1 MAFKLN
7 NPTENTENLTKEE
20 LRDRRMKARQALEA
34 ERKRVENIRTRI
46 DEVAE
51 TASGSSFDVETGEYI
66 TQPYTINYGT
76 NDARAGV
83 KGAGVVP
90 QKTYEWL
97 ESMGGAGCSTYACG
111 IMREAGV
118 TVPNSVG
125 PEGITI
131 NNVTYKPGDKMPIIP
146 GNEQFDA
153 VAPMLGF
160 ELRPPG
166 SLPEEGDVTRV
177 GYGYGA
183 TSHSTIQTGEGM
195 NVYNPGTPSFGLK
208 QSDWYAEPSEFEGM
222 TEKETQEY
230 LKSVEGFG
238 SFQKPRVDDGKI
250 YPTRLMHYVGDLPK
264 LRKQYREAAQA
275 APYESITVKPK
286 PVQLTSGIPTATLPT
301 NITKFF
307 NRNK

>member
-1 MAFKLN
+1 MAFKLG
-7 NPTENTENLTKEE
+7 NPTDPPSGSSNATAEE
-20 LRDRRMKARQALEA
+20 LRQKRIDAQKALEA
-34 ERKRVENIRTRI
+34 ERKRVTDIRSRI

-51 TASGSSFDVETGEYI
+51 TASLT
-66 TQPYTINYGT
+66 YTINYGT
-76 NDARAGV
+76 NDPRAGI
-83 KGAGVVP
+83 KGAGVIP

-97 ESMGGAGCSTYACG
+97 QSEGGAGCSTYACG

-125 PEGITI
+125 SEGITI

-177 GYGYGA
+177 GYGYGL
-183 TSHSTIQTGEGM
+183 TSHSTIQVDDGL
-195 NVYNPGTPSFGLK
+195 NVYNPGTLDHGLK
-208 QSDWYAEPSEFEGM
+208 KNTYYSNAKRFEPMSEQ
-222 TEKETQEY
+222 ETAQFLRDNE
-230 LKSVEGFG
+230 ETGFYN
-238 SFQKPRVDDGKI
+238 KPVVSEDKKL
-250 YPTRLMHYVGDLPK
+250 YENRLMQYVGDLPA
-264 LRKQYREAAQA
+264 LRKKYREAAQA
-275 APYESITVKPK
+275 SLDEVINLKPK
-286 PVQLTSGIPTATLPT
+286 GIQLSSLQPTAQLPT
-301 NITKFF
+301 NMLKFF

>member
-7 NPTENTENLTKEE
+7 NPTDPPSGSSNATAEE
-20 LRDRRMKARQALEA
+20 LRQKRIDARKALEA
-34 ERKRVENIRTRI
+34 ERKRVTDIRSRI

-51 TASGSSFDVETGEYI
+51 SAASGS
-66 TQPYTINYGT
+66 YTVDYGM
-76 NDARAGV
+76 NDGRAGV

-90 QKTYEWL
+90 QRTFEWL
-97 ESMGGAGCSTYACG
+97 QGMGGAGCSTYACG

-125 PEGITI
+125 EEGVTI

-153 VAPMLGF
+153 VAGQLGF
-160 ELRPPG
+160 ELRAPG

-183 TSHSTIQTGEGM
+183 TTHSTIQTGDGLS
-195 NVYNPGTPSFGLK
+195 VYNPGSIREGLK
-208 QSDWYAEPSEFEGM
+208 KNTFYSDAENFEGM
-222 TEKETQEY
+222 NEQATDRFVRESEGY
-230 LKSVEGFG
+230 EGFYG
-238 SFQKPRVDDGKI
+238 APRVSEDKRLYAD
-250 YPTRLMHYVGDLPK
+250 RLMQYVGDLPA
-264 LRKQYREAAQA
+264 LQKQYREAAKA
-275 APYESITVKPK
+275 AGPEKAIKLKSAGIQS
-286 PVQLTSGIPTATLPT
+286 QLPTAQLPT
-301 NITKFF
+301 NMLKFF

>member
-7 NPTENTENLTKEE
+7 NPTDPPSGSNNTTAEE
-20 LRDRRMKARQALEA
+20 LRQKRIDARKALEA
-34 ERKRVENIRTRI
+34 ERKRVTDIRSRI

-51 TASGSSFDVETGEYI
+51 SAASGG
-66 TQPYTINYGT
+66 YTVDYGM
-76 NDARAGV
+76 NDGRAGV

-90 QKTYEWL
+90 QKTFEWL
-97 ESMGGAGCSTYACG
+97 QGMGGAGCSTYACG

-125 PEGITI
+125 EEGITI

-153 VAPMLGF
+153 VAPQLGF
-160 ELRPPG
+160 ELRAPG

-177 GYGYGA
+177 SYGFGS
-183 TSHSTIQTGEGM
+183 TSHSTIQTGEGL
-195 NVYNPGTPSFGLK
+195 NVYNPGIPGVGLK
-208 QSDWYAEPSEFEGM
+208 QSEYYAEPSEFLGM
-222 TEKETQEY
+222 SEEQTKEY
-230 LKSVEGFG
+230 VEGLADSG
-238 SFQKPRVDDGKI
+238 YDINPRVSEDKRI
-250 YPTRLMHYVGDLPK
+250 YPTRLMQYVGDLPA

-275 APYESITVKPK
+275 AGPEKAIKLKAKPA
-286 PVQLTSGIPTATLPT
+286 TYSTAPTAQLPT
-301 NITKFF
+301 NMLKFF

>member
-7 NPTENTENLTKEE
+7 NPTDNTDNLTKEQ
-20 LRDRRMKARQALEA
+20 LRDRRIAARQALEA
-34 ERKRVENIRTRI
+34 ERKRVMGVRSRI
-46 DEVAE
+46 SDVAE
-51 TASGSSFDVETGEYI
+51 AAVAGEYN
-66 TQPYTINYGT
+66 INYGT
-76 NDARAGV
+76 NDQRV
-83 KGAGVVP
+83 DVPGAGVVP

-97 ESMGGAGCSTYACG
+97 QSMGGAGCSTYACS

-160 ELRPPG
+160 ELRAPG

-177 GYGYGA
+177 GYGYGR
-183 TSHSTIQTGEGM
+183 TSHSTIQTGEGI
-195 NVYNPGTPSFGLK
+195 NVYNPGTPSLGLK
-208 QSDWYAEPSEFEGM
+208 QSHYYAEPREFQGM
-222 TEKETQEY
+222 TKEETQAY
-230 LKSVEGFG
+230 LRDVEESGYEI
-238 SFQKPRVDDGKI
+238 QPRISEDERLYG
-250 YPTRLMHYVGDLPK
+250 TRLMQYVGDLPK

-275 APYESITVKPK
+275 LGPETVVSAIKPVKFTSPK
-286 PVQLTSGIPTATLPT
+286 PTAQLPT
-301 NITKFF
+301 NITNFF
-307 NRNK
+307 NRNKK

>member
-20 LRDRRMKARQALEA
+20 LRDRRMELRQALDA
-34 ERKRVENIRTRI
+34 ERKRVENIRSNI

-51 TASGSSFDVETGEYI
+51 AAVAGKYDIDYGSGYDG
-66 TQPYTINYGT
+66 
-76 NDARAGV
+76 RANIP
-83 KGAGVVP
+83 GAGVVP
-90 QKTYEWL
+90 QKTFEWL
-97 ESMGGAGCSTYACG
+97 DSMGGAGCSTYACG

-183 TSHSTIQTGEGM
+183 TSHSTIQTGEGQ
-195 NVYNPGTPSFGLK
+195 NVYNPGLPSLGLK
-208 QSDWYAEPSEFEGM
+208 ESSYYAEPSEFAGISE
-222 TEKETQEY
+222 EETQQLLRDAEEY
-230 LKSVEGFG
+230 DYPT
-238 SFQKPRVDDGKI
+238 KPRVSKDKKI
-250 YPTRLMHYVGDLPK
+250 YPTRLMQYVGDLPA
-264 LRKQYREAAQA
+264 LQQQYRKAAQA
-275 APYESITVKPK
+275 APYEPVLAIKPK
-286 PVQLTSGIPTATLPT
+286 PVQLGPSVPTATLPA
-301 NITKFF
+301 NMLKFF

>member
-34 ERKRVENIRTRI
+34 ERKRVEDIRANI

-51 TASGSSFDVETGEYI
+51 AAVAGKYTIDYGSGSDG
-66 TQPYTINYGT
+66 
-76 NDARAGV
+76 RANIP
-83 KGAGVVP
+83 GAGVVP
-90 QKTYEWL
+90 QKTFEWL
-97 ESMGGAGCSTYACG
+97 DSMGGAGCSTYACG

-160 ELRPPG
+160 ELRAPG

-183 TSHSTIQTGEGM
+183 TSHSTIQTGEGR
-195 NVYNPGTPSFGLK
+195 NVYNPGTPSAGLK
-208 QSDWYAEPSEFEGM
+208 ESSAYAEDVEFTPM
-222 TEKETQEY
+222 TAEDSQAY
-230 LKSVEGFG
+230 LRNAE
-238 SFQKPRVDDGKI
+238 QYDYPTKPRLDDGKI
-250 YPTRLMHYVGDLPK
+250 YPTRLMQYVGDLPA
-264 LRKQYREAAQA
+264 LQKQYREAAQA
-275 APYESITVKPK
+275 APYEPIAIKPK
-286 PVQLTSGIPTATLPT
+286 PVQLGSGIPTATLPT
-301 NITKFF
+301 NMLKFF

>member
-20 LRDRRMKARQALEA
+20 LRDRRIAARQALEA
-34 ERKRVENIRTRI
+34 ERKRVEKIRSNI
-46 DEVAE
+46 DQVAE
-51 TASGSSFDVETGEYI
+51 AAAAGE
-66 TQPYTINYGT
+66 YTINYGT
-76 NDARAGV
+76 NDQRV
-83 KGAGVVP
+83 DVPGAGVVP

-97 ESMGGAGCSTYACG
+97 QGMGGAGCSTYACS

-118 TVPNSVG
+118 TVPDSVG
-125 PEGITI
+125 PEGVTI

-153 VAPMLGF
+153 VAPALGF

-177 GYGYGA
+177 GYGYGR
-183 TSHSTIQTGEGM
+183 TSHSTIQTGEGR
-195 NVYNPGTPSFGLK
+195 NVYNPGTPSLGLK
-208 QSDWYAEPSEFEGM
+208 ESSYYAEPYEFMPMSEE
-222 TEKETQEY
+222 ETQAY
-230 LKSVEGFG
+230 LRDVEESGYDV
-238 SFQKPRVDDGKI
+238 QPRISEDKRLYG
-250 YPTRLMHYVGDLPK
+250 TRLMQYVGDLPA

-275 APYESITVKPK
+275 LGPETTVSAIKPVKFTSPK
-286 PVQLTSGIPTATLPT
+286 PTAQLPT

>member
-7 NPTENTENLTKEE
+7 DPTDNTDNLTKEQ
-20 LRDRRMKARQALEA
+20 LRDQRIAARQALEA
-34 ERKRVENIRTRI
+34 ERKRVMGIRASI
-46 DEVAE
+46 DKTAE
-51 TASGSSFDVETGEYI
+51 TAALTPE
-66 TQPYTINYGT
+66 YTINYGT
-76 NDARAGV
+76 NDQRV
-83 KGAGVVP
+83 DVPGAGVVP

-97 ESMGGAGCSTYACG
+97 KGMGGAACSTYACS

-177 GYGYGA
+177 GYGYGY
-183 TSHSTIQTGEGM
+183 TTHSTIQTGEGM
-195 NVYNPGTPSFGLK
+195 NVYNPGTPSIGLK
-208 QSDWYAEPSEFEGM
+208 HSKYYAEPSEFAGM
-222 TEKETQEY
+222 TEEETQKYVKE
-230 LKSVEGFG
+230 VAEWDN
-238 SFQKPRVDDGKI
+238 QAKI
-250 YPTRLMHYVGDLPK
+250 SEDKRLYPNRLMQYVGNLPE
-264 LRKQYREAAQA
+264 LRKQYRQAAQA
-275 APYESITVKPK
+275 SPTPSINLKPK
-286 PVQLTSGIPTATLPT
+286 PIQSSPLKPTAQLPT
-301 NITKFF
+301 NMLNFF
-307 NRNK
+307 NRNKK

>member
-34 ERKRVENIRTRI
+34 ERRRVENIRSNI

-51 TASGSSFDVETGEYI
+51 AAVAGEY
-66 TQPYTINYGT
+66 TIDYGSGY
-76 NDARAGV
+76 DGRANIP
-83 KGAGVVP
+83 GAGVVP
-90 QKTYEWL
+90 QKTFEWL
-97 ESMGGAGCSTYACG
+97 NSMGGAGCSTYACG

-160 ELRPPG
+160 ELRAPG

-177 GYGYGA
+177 GYGYGV
-183 TSHSTIQTGEGM
+183 TSHSTIQTGEGR
-195 NVYNPGTPSFGLK
+195 NVYNPGLPSLGLK
-208 QSDWYAEPSEFEGM
+208 ESTYYAEPYEFTPISEE
-222 TEKETQEY
+222 ETQQFLRDAEEQGY
-230 LKSVEGFG
+230 P
-238 SFQKPRVDDGKI
+238 KPRVSEDKKI
-250 YPTRLMHYVGDLPK
+250 YPTRLMQYVGDLPA
-264 LRKQYREAAQA
+264 LQKQYREAVQA
-275 APYESITVKPK
+275 APYEQITMKPK
-286 PVQLTSGIPTATLPT
+286 PVQLSPGIPTATLPT
-301 NITKFF
+301 NMLKFF